1 MKTKI
6 DAISTIISAM
16 PSYSTD
22 YPDVKKDSNNA
33 LLYVPAQRNG
43 KTYDYARINKDG
55 TTDLLLRH
63 SLRGAAYIIGNI
75 AEASTMHLCISF
87 FDGISIHKK
96 TGEPVAVTFTERN
109 VDAAERWLQKKYMVI
124 KEPRLGSPAVIEM
137 KEQASPKEEKP
148 AGEGA
153 AVAAPAV
160 LADSG
165 KSKIDPY
172 TASLIERAKAMV
184 FSGEALMKPI
194 NPPSWLIR
202 DFIPRGKKVGL
213 LIGPSGIGKTF
224 VGLDMCLHIAAGM
237 ESWHGAI
244 CHQAKV
250 LYVAGESEDSVNI
263 RVASFNEKYGDTFK
277 DTFYA
282 MFLDVPLS
290 EQEGFDI
297 LRVAIDYGIVPFIP
311 DLIVFDTF
319 NCFFS
324 GDEND
329 AGAIGNFKMTRIL
342 RLQHL
347 YGCSIMFVHHTVKSD
362 GTKERGSGAI
372 KGLADYMIL
381 VNTENPESDDIELYV
396 KVIKNRNAK
405 EGTTEYCWIKPV
417 PLSSWPVDEDG
428 YTPEGAII
436 EHISSTLDDPSL
448 LTPAGQRNLD
458 LLLKAIKEYGTQ
470 SPAGEW
476 SISGADFRK
485 FLSKTLED
493 GEGKTD
499 KLYKSTC
506 IKGNRFFPP
515 LTKANI
521 VKLKTSDKHIEDIII
536 ISERIR
542 KQLSESNENA
552 SLHAVEASEN

>member
-1 MKTKI
+1 MKRKI

-16 PSYSTD
+16 PAYDKD
-22 YPDVKKDSNNA
+22 YPEVKKDGTDRLYIPA
-33 LLYVPAQRNG
+33 LRNG
-43 KTYDYARINKDG
+43 KTYDYARIDKDG
-55 TTDLLLRH
+55 TTALLLLRH
-63 SLRGAAYIIGNI
+63 SLKGAAYIIGNT
-75 AEASTMHLCISF
+75 AEASTIHLCISF
-87 FDGISIHKK
+87 FDGIAIHKK
-96 TGEPVAVTFTERN
+96 TKEPVAVAFTERN
-109 VDAAERWLQKKYMVI
+109 IDAAERWLQKKYMVVREPMLASSAVALE
-124 KEPRLGSPAVIEM
+124 KEKAVV
-137 KEQASPKEEKP
+137 EEKKP

-160 LADSG
+160 MADSG
-165 KSKIDPY
+165 QSKIDPY

-184 FSGEALMKPI
+184 FSGEDLLKPI
-194 NPPSWLIR
+194 NPTSWLIR
-202 DFIPRGKKVGL
+202 GFIPRGKKTGL
-213 LIGPSGIGKTF
+213 LVGPSGIGKTF

-263 RVASFNEKYGDTFK
+263 RVASFNEKYGNAFK
-277 DTFYA
+277 DNFYA
-282 MFLDVPLS
+282 MFLDTPLS
-290 EQEGFDI
+290 EKEGFDT

-329 AGAIGNFKMTRIL
+329 AGAIGNFKMTSIL

-347 YGCSIMFVHHTVKSD
+347 YGCNIMFVHHTVKSD

-396 KVIKNRNAK
+396 KVIKNRNSR

-417 PLSSWPVDEDG
+417 SLSSWPVDEDG

-476 SISGADFRK
+476 SITGPNFRK
-485 FLSKTLED
+485 YLSETLED
-493 GEGKTD
+493 GEGKSD
-499 KLYKSTC
+499 KLNKSTC
-506 IKGNRFFPP
+506 LKGNRFFPP

-542 KQLSESNENA
+542 KQLSESNENT
-552 SLHAVEASEN
+552 SLHAVEATEN

>member
-1 MKTKI
+1 MKTKT
-6 DAISTIISAM
+6 DAIATIISAM
-16 PSYSTD
+16 PSYGND
-22 YPDVKKDSNNA
+22 YPDVKKDSNNGS
-33 LLYVPAQRNG
+33 LYVPAKRNG
-43 KTYDYARINKDG
+43 KTYDYARIDKDG
-55 TTDLLLRH
+55 TSTLLLRH
-63 SLRGAAYIIGNI
+63 SLRGASYIIGDT
-75 AEASTMHLCISF
+75 AEATTMHLSESF
-87 FDGISIHKK
+87 LDGIAIHKN
-96 TGEPVAVTFTERN
+96 TGEPVAVGFTEKN
-109 VDAAERWLQKKYMVI
+109 IAAVERWLQKKYTVV
-124 KEPRLGSPAVIEM
+124 KEPRLGSPIVEEE
-137 KEQASPKEEKP
+137 KEQAIADEKKP
-148 AGEGA
+148 AGEA

-160 LADSG
+160 MADSG
-165 KSKIDPY
+165 QSRKDPY
-172 TASLIERAKAMV
+172 IASLIERAKTMV
-184 FSGEALMKPI
+184 FSGDALLKPI

-213 LIGPSGIGKTF
+213 LVGPSGVGKTF

-277 DTFYA
+277 DNFYA

-290 EQEGFDI
+290 EQEGLDI
-297 LRVAIDYGIVPFIP
+297 LRVAIDYGVVPFIP
-311 DLIVFDTF
+311 DLIVFDTL

-347 YGCSIMFVHHTVKSD
+347 YGCNIMFVHHTVKSD

-381 VNTENPESDDIELYV
+381 VNTEDSESDDIELYV

-417 PLSSWPVDEDG
+417 SLSSWPVDEDG
-428 YTPEGAII
+428 YIPEGAII
-436 EHISSTLDDPSL
+436 EHISNTLDDPSL
-448 LTPAGQRNLD
+448 LSSAGQKNLD
-458 LLLKAIKEYGTQ
+458 LLLKAIKEYGTE

-476 SISGADFRK
+476 KITGADFRK
-485 FLSKTLED
+485 FLSEALED
-493 GEGKTD
+493 GEGKAD

-506 IKGNRFFPP
+506 LKGNRFFPP

-542 KQLSESNENA
+542 KQLSESNKNA
-552 SLHAVEASEN
+552 SLRTVESPEN

>member
-6 DAISTIISAM
+6 DVITALISAM
-16 PSYSTD
+16 PAYSKD
-22 YPDVKKDSNNA
+22 YPEVKKDSTGR
-33 LLYVPAQRNG
+33 LYVPAMRNE
-43 KTYDYARINKDG
+43 KPYDYAQIAKDG
-55 TTDLLLRH
+55 TTTLILRH
-63 SLRGAAYIIGNI
+63 SLRGAVYIIGNA
-75 AEASTMHLCISF
+75 AEATTIHLAESF
-87 FDGISIHKK
+87 FDGLSIHKK
-96 TGEPVAVTFTERN
+96 TGELVAVAFTERN
-109 VDAAERWLQKKYMVI
+109 VAAAEKWLQKKYTVV
-124 KEPRLGSPAVIEM
+124 KELRLASPNAADV
-137 KEQASPKEEKP
+137 KEQAPVEEIKP
-148 AGEGA
+148 AAEA

-160 LADSG
+160 MADS
-165 KSKIDPY
+165 SQNKIDPY

-184 FSGEALMKPI
+184 FSGESLLKPI

-202 DFIPRGKKVGL
+202 NFIPRGKKVGL
-213 LIGPSGIGKTF
+213 LVGPSGIGKTF

-277 DTFYA
+277 DSFYA

-311 DLIVFDTF
+311 DLVVFDTL

-329 AGAIGNFKMTRIL
+329 AGSIGAFKMTRIL

-347 YGCSIMFVHHTVKSD
+347 YGCNVMFVHHTVKND

-381 VNTENPESDDIELYV
+381 VNTEDSESDDMELYV

-405 EGTTEYCWIKPV
+405 EGTTEYCWIKPI
-417 PLSSWPVDEDG
+417 PLSNWEADEDG
-428 YTPEGAII
+428 YIPEGAII
-436 EHISSTLDDPSL
+436 EHSSSTLDDVSL

-458 LLLKAIKEYGTQ
+458 LLLNAIKTYGTQ
-470 SPAGEW
+470 TPAGEW
-476 SISGADFRK
+476 KITGADFRR
-485 FLSKTLED
+485 FLNETLED
-493 GEGKTD
+493 GAGKTD

-515 LTKANI
+515 LSNANI
-521 VKLKTSDKHIEDIII
+521 VKLKTNDKHIEDIII

-542 KQLSESNENA
+542 KQLAETTENA
-552 SLHAVEASEN
+552 PLPAVEASEN

>member
-6 DAISTIISAM
+6 AAISTIISAM

-22 YPDVKKDSNNA
+22 YPDVKKDSTGR
-33 LLYVPAQRNG
+33 LYVPIQRSG
-43 KTYDYARINKDG
+43 KTYDYAMIDKDG
-55 TTDLLLRH
+55 TSTLLLRN
-63 SLRGAAYIIGNI
+63 SLKGAVHIIGDT
-75 AEASTMHLCISF
+75 AEATTIHLYASF
-87 FDGISIHKK
+87 FDGLAIHKK
-96 TGEPVAVTFTERN
+96 TGEPVAVAFTERN
-109 VDAAERWLQKKYMVI
+109 LDAAERWLQKKYTVV
-124 KEPRLGSPAVIEM
+124 KEPRLDSSAAVEE
-137 KEQASPKEEKP
+137 KEEAIVEEEKP
-148 AGEGA
+148 AGEA
-153 AVAAPAV
+153 AVAAPTV
-160 LADSG
+160 MADSCQG
-165 KSKIDPY
+165 KIDPY

-184 FSGEALMKPI
+184 FSGEALLKPI
-194 NPPSWLIR
+194 SPPSWLIR

-213 LIGPSGIGKTF
+213 LVGPSGIGKTF

-263 RVASFNEKYGDTFK
+263 RVAAFNERYGAAFK
-277 DTFYA
+277 DSFYA
-282 MFLDVPLS
+282 MFLDIPLS
-290 EQEGFDI
+290 EQKGFDI

-311 DLIVFDTF
+311 DLIVFDTL

-329 AGAIGNFKMTRIL
+329 AGSIGAFKMTRIL

-347 YGCSIMFVHHTVKSD
+347 YGCNVMFVHHTVKND

-381 VNTENPESDDIELYV
+381 VNTEDSESDDVKLYV
-396 KVIKNRNAK
+396 KVIKNRNSR

-417 PLSSWPVDEDG
+417 SLSSWPVDEDR

-436 EHISSTLDDPSL
+436 EHISSTLDNISL
-448 LTPAGQRNLD
+448 LTPVGQRNLD
-458 LLLKAIKEYGTQ
+458 LLLKAIKTYGTQ
-470 SPAGEW
+470 TPAGEW
-476 SISGADFRK
+476 KITGADFRG
-485 FLSKTLED
+485 FLSETLED
-493 GEGKTD
+493 GDGKAD

-515 LTKANI
+515 LSNANI
-521 VKLKTSDKHIEDIII
+521 VKLKTNDKHIEDIII

-542 KQLSESNENA
+542 KQLSENPENT
-552 SLHAVEASEN
+552 SLHAVESPEN

>member
-1 MKTKI
+1 MKKKI
-6 DAISTIISAM
+6 DTISAIVSAI
-16 PSYSTD
+16 PSYSKE
-22 YPDVKKDSNNA
+22 YPEVKKDSTGR
-33 LLYVPAQRNG
+33 LYVPAMRNE
-43 KTYDYARINKDG
+43 KPYDYAQIAKDG
-55 TTDLLLRH
+55 TTTLLLRH
-63 SLRGAAYIIGNI
+63 SLRGAVYIIGDTEDETI
-75 AEASTMHLCISF
+75 MHLSVSF
-87 FDGISIHKK
+87 FDSIAIHKK
-96 TGEPVAVTFTERN
+96 TGEPVAVAFTERN
-109 VDAAERWLQKKYMVI
+109 LDAAEKWLKRKYTVV
-124 KEPRLGSPAVIEM
+124 KESNLGSPVVAVDKEEAVIEAT
-137 KEQASPKEEKP
+137 KKP
-148 AGEGA
+148 AGEA
-153 AVAAPAV
+153 AIAAPAV
-160 LADSG
+160 MADSG
-165 KSKIDPY
+165 QSKIDPY
-172 TASLIERAKAMV
+172 TVSLIERAKAMV
-184 FSGEALMKPI
+184 FSGEALLKPI

-263 RVASFNEKYGDTFK
+263 RVAAFNERYGAAFK
-277 DTFYA
+277 DNFYA
-282 MFLDVPLS
+282 MFLDIPLS
-290 EQEGFDI
+290 EQKGFDI
-297 LRVAIDYGIVPFIP
+297 LRVAIDYGIVPFKP

-347 YGCSIMFVHHTVKSD
+347 YGCNILFVHHTVKSD

-381 VNTENPESDDIELYV
+381 VNTEDSESDDVKLYV

-405 EGTTEYCWIKPV
+405 EGTTEYCWIKPI
-417 PLSSWPVDEDG
+417 PLSNWEADEDG
-428 YTPEGAII
+428 YIPEGAII
-436 EHISSTLDDPSL
+436 EHISSTLEDPSL
-448 LTPAGQRNLD
+448 LPPAGQRNLD
-458 LLLKAIKEYGTQ
+458 LLLKAIREYGTQ

-476 SISGADFRK
+476 KITGVDFRK
-485 FLSKTLED
+485 FLSKTLDD
-493 GEGKTD
+493 GDGKAD

-506 IKGNRFFPP
+506 IKSNRFFPP
-515 LTKANI
+515 LIKANI
-521 VKLKTSDKHIEDIII
+521 VKLKTSDKHIDDIII

-542 KQLSESNENA
+542 KQVSESNENS
-552 SLHAVEASEN
+552 SLHTVEAPEN

>member
-1 MKTKI
+1 MKRKI
-6 DAISTIISAM
+6 DAITAIISAI
-16 PSYSTD
+16 PSYNKD
-22 YPDVKKDSNNA
+22 YPDVKKDNTER
-33 LLYVPAQRNG
+33 LYVPAQRNG
-43 KTYDYARINKDG
+43 KTYDYARIDKDG
-55 TTDLLLRH
+55 TTALLLHH
-63 SLRGAAYIIGNI
+63 SLKGAAYIIGNT
-75 AEASTMHLCISF
+75 AEANTIHLCISF
-87 FDGISIHKK
+87 FDGIAIHKK
-96 TGEPVAVTFTERN
+96 TKEPVAVAFTERN
-109 VDAAERWLQKKYMVI
+109 ADAAERWLQKKYIVV
-124 KEPRLGSPAVIEM
+124 KETRLDFHAAVEE
-137 KEQASPKEEKP
+137 KEQAIVEEEKP
-148 AGEGA
+148 AGEA
-153 AVAAPAV
+153 AVAAPVMMAN
-160 LADSG
+160 SG
-165 KSKIDPY
+165 QSKIDPY
-172 TASLIERAKAMV
+172 IASLIERAKAIV
-184 FSGEALMKPI
+184 FSEEALMKPI

-213 LIGPSGIGKTF
+213 LVGPSGIGKTF

-237 ESWHGAI
+237 ESWHGSI

-263 RVASFNEKYGDTFK
+263 RVASFNEKYGDAFK
-277 DTFYA
+277 DNFYA
-282 MFLDVPLS
+282 MFLDTPLS
-290 EQEGFDI
+290 EKEGFDT

-347 YGCSIMFVHHTVKSD
+347 YGCNIMFVHHTMKSD

-381 VNTENPESDDIELYV
+381 VNTENPESGDIELYV

-417 PLSSWPVDEDG
+417 SLSSWPIDEDG

-448 LTPAGQRNLD
+448 LTPAGHRNLD

-476 SISGADFRK
+476 SITGPNFRK
-485 FLSKTLED
+485 YLSETLED
-493 GEGKTD
+493 GEGKSD
-499 KLYKSTC
+499 KLNKSTC
-506 IKGNRFFPP
+506 LKGNRFFPP

-552 SLHAVEASEN
+552 SLHAVEAPEN

>member
-1 MKTKI
+1 MTKKI
-6 DAISTIISAM
+6 EAISTIISAL
-16 PSYSTD
+16 PSYSKD
-22 YPDVKKDSNNA
+22 YPDVKKDSTER
-33 LLYVPAQRNG
+33 LYVPAQRNG
-43 KTYDYARINKDG
+43 KTYDYARIDKDG
-55 TTDLLLRH
+55 ISTLLLRH
-63 SLRGAAYIIGNI
+63 SLRGAAYIIGNTTEESI
-75 AEASTMHLCISF
+75 IHLCTSF
-87 FDGISIHKK
+87 FDGIAIHKK
-96 TGEPVAVTFTERN
+96 TGESVAVAFTERN
-109 VDAAERWLQKKYMVI
+109 IDAAERWLQKRYTVI
-124 KEPRLGSPAVIEM
+124 KEPILGSPAVANE
-137 KEQASPKEEKP
+137 KEQAVVEEKKP
-148 AGEGA
+148 AGEA
-153 AVAAPAV
+153 AVAAPVA
-160 LADSG
+160 LAGAGQSR
-165 KSKIDPY
+165 KDPY
-172 TASLIERAKAMV
+172 ITSLIERAKTMV

-213 LIGPSGIGKTF
+213 LVGPSGIGKTF

-263 RVASFNEKYGDTFK
+263 RVASFSERYGNAFK
-277 DTFYA
+277 DNFYA
-282 MFLDVPLS
+282 MFLDIPLS

-311 DLIVFDTF
+311 DLIVFDTL
-319 NCFFS
+319 NCYFS

-329 AGAIGNFKMTRIL
+329 AGSIGAFKMTRIL

-347 YGCSIMFVHHTVKSD
+347 YGCNIMFVHHTLKND

-381 VNTENPESDDIELYV
+381 VNTEDSESDNIELYV

-405 EGTTEYCWIKPV
+405 EGTTEYCWIKPI
-417 PLSSWPVDEDG
+417 PLSNWEADEDG
-428 YTPEGAII
+428 YIPEGAII
-436 EHISSTLDDPSL
+436 EHISSTFDDPSL

-458 LLLKAIKEYGTQ
+458 LLLQAITEYGTQ

-476 SISGADFRK
+476 SITGSNFKK
-485 FLSKTLED
+485 FLSETLED
-493 GEGKTD
+493 GEGKAD

-552 SLHAVEASEN
+552 SLHAVESPEN